1 MPLDIISRP
10 TTTDD
15 LVRRLQNP
23 TTNAKERVALQA
35 LASKMMGIFKD
46 DKSYVHI
53 HEAAAVAPF
62 QDWYGY
68 RNLLWTFMDAVID
81 GTADGSILRP
91 ELCDQFV
98 RVLRLCDSIDD
109 GVSGKPGQRPVDL
122 QLELVMVSL
131 QRRLEVSIGG
141 AGLAAQYQTVDTL
154 GRVLDAMN
162 DAKTAG
168 ISRERYREPLLKS
181 LDDLGDS
188 KEIRLAQAA
197 SYAYEALRGIP
208 DDEGPYKALL
218 RHCMGFIQAGTKIAG
233 AVSTMDP
240 SKLVD
245 GLLALADVPDLVSS
259 MVDVVKQI
267 SEAVN
272 ALSGV
277 AQDVKLQHGPKNW
290 YIALRFADLLIQ
302 AREFPKLVEFIRD
315 VPCRLDFDFLRGL
328 YARLE
333 RAWVTAGRKYSSN
346 IVCMA
351 QADNPTPSTLLSSA
365 WLACH
370 EAQVWYADAK
380 LRDYYLAER
389 EKLLQIIRISGD
401 QLSMAHCYIN
411 LAIVEKD
418 AEDSENTPSQSTL
431 AARLKVDDVHE
442 DHLGSAT
449 MAVYGRRDAY

>member
-315 VPCRLDFDFLRGL
+315 
-328 YARLE
+328 
-333 RAWVTAGRKYSSN
+333 
-346 IVCMA
+346 
-351 QADNPTPSTLLSSA
+351 ADNPTPSTLLSSA

-442 DHLGSAT
+442 DQSVTLDNLLEPRKVH
-449 MAVYGRRDAY
+449 DIF